1 MDTLFFWLSKLAW
14 LLISPDSLLLIL
26 ILLSFALLML
36 RKERSA
42 RKLLGVVCVALL
54 AIAMLPIH
62 SVLLHPLDSRFATN
76 PELPPRLD
84 GIIVL
89 GGAEDPYHSSL
100 WNQVELGAG
109 AERFTAFLELAR
121 RHPEAQLVFT
131 GGTGSLTK
139 QAYKGADVAKE
150 LFQQQGLELNRV
162 VFERQ
167 SRNTYENALFTKRL
181 IHPEPNEQ
189 WLLITTAWHMP
200 RSVGVFCKQQWP
212 VIPYPVDHATS
223 PSNEISLSWALAE
236 HLESLKIGTREWL
249 GLLAYYVT
257 GKTTAL
263 LPSKCD
269 RDDAVFSTARR

>member
-1 MDTLFFWLSKLAW
+1 MDTLFFWLSKLIW
-14 LLISPDSLLLIL
+14 LLISPDSLLIIL

-36 RKERSA
+36 RREQGAK
-42 RKLLGVVCVALL
+42 KLLGVACAILL
-54 AIAMLPIH
+54 AIALFPIH
-62 SVLLHPLDSRFATN
+62 SLLLHPLDTRFETN
-76 PELPPRLD
+76 PELPPKLD

-89 GGAEDPYHSSL
+89 GGAEDPYQSSL

-109 AERFTAFLELAR
+109 AERFIAFLELAR
-121 RHPEAQLVFT
+121 QHPEAQLVFS

-139 QAYKGADVAKE
+139 QAYKGADVAEK
-150 LFQQQGLELNRV
+150 LFRQQGLDLNRV

-167 SRNTYENALFTKRL
+167 SRNTYENALLTKHL
-181 IHPEPNEQ
+181 IQPEPNEQ

-200 RSVGVFCKQQWP
+200 RSVGVFCNEQWP

-223 PSNEISLSWALAE
+223 PGSQISIGWALAE
-236 HLESLKIGTREWL
+236 HLESLKVGLREWL

-263 LPSKCD
+263 LPSTCN
-269 RDDAVFSTARR
+269 